1 MENTNYKKL
10 NPELIDELIKIVG
23 LELIITG
30 EDMFHY
36 GHDETE
42 DLNFEPEIVVRPIN
56 AQQISEIL
64 LFANKHLIP
73 VTPRAGGTGL
83 SGGALPVHGGIV
95 ISVEKLNKL
104 IEIDEKN
111 LQATVEP
118 GMICQHFMD
127 EVEKVGLFY
136 PVDPSSKGSSMLGGN
151 LAESAGGPRAVKYGT
166 IRDYVLNIEMVLP
179 TGEIIQTGSNTL
191 KFASGYNLTQ
201 LMIGSEGTLG
211 IVTKIVFKLIPK
223 PTHNLLMLAPFTSCE
238 NACLA
243 VSAIFRA
250 GFLPSALEFMEKSAV
265 EWVVEYEKINFISE
279 KGTEAYLLIEVDGT
293 NPDLLMLEC
302 EKISEVL
309 MSFDVGD
316 ILFAESS
323 AQKESLWRIR
333 RSIAL
338 SVKANSIYKEEDTVV
353 PRAALAKLLAGV
365 KEIGNSF
372 GFKSICYGHAGD
384 GNLHINIIK
393 STMSDYDWENK
404 LPVAIREIFK
414 LTVSLGGNIS
424 GEHGI
429 GWVQKQYL
437 DVIYSEVHLNL
448 LRGIKK
454 LFDPNLI
461 LNPSKIVN

>member
-1 MENTNYKKL
+1 MKNNYQKL
-10 NPELIDELIKIVG
+10 SQDLILKFTKIVG
-23 LELIITG
+23 NELVVSG

-42 DLNFEPEIVVRPIN
+42 DLNFPPEIVLKPIN
-56 AQQISEIL
+56 ANQISEIL
-64 LFANKHLIP
+64 ILANEYLIP

-83 SGGALPVHGGIV
+83 SGGALPVHGGILL
-95 ISVEKLNKL
+95 SMEKMNKL
-104 IEIDEKN
+104 IQIDEKN

-118 GMICQHFMD
+118 GMICQNFMD
-127 EVEKVGLFY
+127 EVSKFGLFY

-166 IRDYVLNIEMVLP
+166 IRDYVLNLEIVLP
-179 TGEIIQTGSNTL
+179 TGEIIETGSNTL

-211 IVTKIVFKLIPK
+211 IITKIVFKLIPK
-223 PTHNLLMLAPFTSCE
+223 PTHNLLLFAPFNYSE
-238 NACLA
+238 QACLA

-250 GFLPSALEFMEKSAV
+250 GFLPSALEFMEKSAID
-265 EWVVEYEKINFISE
+265 WVLEYEHITFKTEE
-279 KGTEAYLLIEVDGT
+279 KTQAYLLIEVDGT
-293 NPDLLMLEC
+293 NPELLMNEC
-302 EKISEVL
+302 EKIAEVL
-309 MSFDVGD
+309 MNFDVSD

-323 AQKESLWRIR
+323 DQKESLWKMR

-353 PRAALAKLLAGV
+353 PRAELATLLSGV
-365 KEIGNSF
+365 KNIGNKY

-393 STMSDYDWENK
+393 ATMSDHDWIHV
-404 LPVAIREIFK
+404 LPIGIKEIFE
-414 LTVSLGGNIS
+414 LTVKLGGNIS

-429 GWVQKQYL
+429 GYVQKDYMK
-437 DVIYSEVHLNL
+437 IRYSEIQLNL
-448 LRGIKK
+448 MRGIKK

-461 LNPSKIVN
+461 LNPSKIID